1 MQFDFLLPLT
11 MFAISS
17 ASLLLFLRY
26 EKRLEDL
33 SSGQKLRVRD
43 AVLVVVV
50 MGVMVAAMV
59 VMPERL
65 MQIVFLFSASSIL
78 FLLTYLIVPKIPL
91 AVLPSIL
98 FVALYFLYWN
108 LLFLDLFA
116 SLIVVSAIL
125 YISRLFTWKTTL
137 AFSALL
143 TAMDIIHV
151 FGTKQ
156 MAAVAE
162 KTVGLGLPVMIIV
175 PSFPTTGFIALG
187 LGDLLLSG
195 LFATQTAQRN
205 GKRYGLICC
214 ATIAAV
220 LMIGELVILNT
231 PYTFL
236 PATVFVTLG
245 WLITFG
251 LTHLKAERDKSTNQQ
266 APN

>member
-1 MQFDFLLPLT
+1 MLFDFLLPLT

-17 ASLLLFLRY
+17 VSLLLFLRY

-43 AVLVVVV
+43 AALVVVA
-50 MGVMVAAMV
+50 MGVMIAVMV

-65 MQIVFLFSASSIL
+65 MQIVFLFSASFIL
-78 FLLTYLIVPKIPL
+78 FLLTYLIVPKIPI
-91 AVLPSIL
+91 AVLPSVL

-108 LLFLDLFA
+108 LFLLDFFA
-116 SLIVVSAIL
+116 ILIVISAVL
-125 YISRLFTWKTTL
+125 YVGRLFTWKTTL
-137 AFSALL
+137 AFAALL

-175 PSFPTTGFIALG
+175 PSFPTAGFIALG

-205 GKRYGLICC
+205 GRRYGLICC
-214 ATIAAV
+214 ASIAV
-220 LMIGELVILNT
+220 TLLIGELVILNT

-245 WLITFG
+245 WLTSF
-251 LTHLKAERDKSTNQQ
+251 LFTHLKTKGNEPTTQPKAS
-266 APN
+266 